1 MHQAIT
7 VGESRKSN
15 SHSPNRAMAGLGD
28 RIAAIPP
35 VTRFLSI
42 STFLV
47 CLLCLLELFSVEDFA
62 ISYALVHTLLSE
74 AWNYTGGA
82 LGKVKVWGFVLLQ
95 SYRLF
100 TSFFI
105 PLGFLTRN
113 GFMCLA
119 EMYFLYNFSQHLEA
133 KLGRFRGN
141 FPDYVWL
148 ILVCGFFINM
158 LSLVFQKMG
167 LVLFS
172 CHHSML
178 NGCITYL
185 WLRSYKDLQIQY
197 QGLFLLKAYY
207 VPMMSLMAHMVS
219 GREAFLCE
227 LIGIMAGYLY
237 QCIQSDTLP
246 LYNLVPGIYGLFD
259 PSHNKGRKVGFHETA
274 EESSFPDA
282 IFDLGYLKAPKW
294 LYRVI
299 GYPYDTSERLTAF
312 KKQNRVGRVAT
323 YGRQEESSA
332 TTTGFNAFQGKGHRL
347 GS

>member
-1 MHQAIT
+1 
-7 VGESRKSN
+7 
-15 SHSPNRAMAGLGD
+15 MAGLGD

-42 STFLV
+42 CTFLT
-47 CLLCLLELFSVEDFA
+47 CLLCSLELLAVDDFA
-62 ISYALVHTLLSE
+62 ISYGLVHTLLSE
-74 AWNYTGGA
+74 AWNLTGSVWN
-82 LGKVKVWGFVLLQ
+82 KVQAWGFVFLQ

-119 EMYFLYNFSQHLEA
+119 EMYFLYNFSQHLES
-133 KLGRFRGN
+133 KLGKFRGN
-141 FPDYVWL
+141 FPDYVWC
-148 ILVCGFFINM
+148 ILVCGFFINL
-158 LSLVFQKMG
+158 LSLISQRVE
-167 LVLFS
+167 LIAFS
-172 CHHSML
+172 SHHSML

-207 VPMMSLMAHMVS
+207 VPMMSLMIHMVS
-219 GREAFLCE
+219 GKEYFVCE
-227 LIGIMAGYLY
+227 LIGIVAGYFY
-237 QCIQSDTLP
+237 QSIQSDTLP
-246 LYNLVPGIYGLFD
+246 FYNLVPGIYGAFD
-259 PSHNKGRKVGFHETA
+259 PLHKRGRKVGFEKSA

-294 LYRVI
+294 LYRI
-299 GYPYDTSERLTAF
+299 ISYPYDTSERVTAF
-312 KKQNRVGRVAT
+312 KKQTRRVVTSMSGP
-323 YGRQEESSA
+323 EESRA
-332 TTTGFNAFQGKGHRL
+332 HTTGFNAFQGRGHRL

>member
-1 MHQAIT
+1 
-7 VGESRKSN
+7 
-15 SHSPNRAMAGLGD
+15 MAGLGD

-42 STFLV
+42 CTFLV
-47 CLLCLLELFSVEDFA
+47 CLLCSLELFAVEDFA
-62 ISYALVHTLLSE
+62 ISYTLVHDLLSE
-74 AWNYTGGA
+74 AWNVQGGA
-82 LGKVKVWGFVLLQ
+82 LAKVRAWSFVLLQ

-105 PLGFLTRN
+105 PLGFLLRN

-133 KLGRFRGN
+133 KSGKFRGN
-141 FPDYVWL
+141 FPDYVWF
-148 ILVCGFFINM
+148 ILVCGFFINV
-158 LSLVFQKMG
+158 LSLIFQKMG
-167 LVLFS
+167 LVSFS

-185 WLRSYKDLQIQY
+185 WSRSYKDLQIQY

-227 LIGIMAGYLY
+227 MIGIIAGYLY
-237 QCIQSDTLP
+237 QSIQSDTLP
-246 LYNLVPGIYGLFD
+246 FYNLVPGIYGPFD
-259 PSHNKGRKVGFHETA
+259 PSYKKGRKVGFEKAA

-294 LYRVI
+294 LYRLI
-299 GYPYDTSERLTAF
+299 GYPYDTSQRLTAF
-312 KKQNRVGRVAT
+312 KKETRRVGAVP
-323 YGRQEESSA
+323 GRTEESYAS
-332 TTTGFNAFQGKGHRL
+332 TTGFNAFQGRGHRL

>member
-1 MHQAIT
+1 MT
-7 VGESRKSN
+7 
-15 SHSPNRAMAGLGD
+15 GLGD

-42 STFLV
+42 CTFLV
-47 CLLCLLELFSVEDFA
+47 CLLCSLELFSVEDFA
-62 ISYALVHTLLSE
+62 ISYGLVHTLLSE
-74 AWNYTGGA
+74 AWNLVGGYLA
-82 LGKVKVWGFVLLQ
+82 KLKTWGFVFLQ

-105 PLGFLTRN
+105 PLGFLMRN

-119 EMYFLYNFSQHLEA
+119 EMYFLYNFSQHLES
-133 KLGRFRGN
+133 KTGKFKGN
-141 FPDYVWL
+141 FPDYVWF
-148 ILVCGFFINM
+148 ILVCGFFINL
-158 LSLVFQKMG
+158 LSLIFQRLG

-227 LIGIMAGYLY
+227 LIGIIAGYLY

-246 LYNLVPGIYGLFD
+246 FYNLVPGIYGSFD
-259 PSHNKGRKVGFHETA
+259 PSYNKGRKVGFEKSA

-294 LYRVI
+294 LYSIV

-312 KKQNRVGRVAT
+312 KKQVRTPRVASA
-323 YGRQEESSA
+323 GRRDEARA
-332 TTTGFNAFQGKGHRL
+332 TTTGFNPFQGKGHRL